1 MTTEP
6 AKTHT
11 EPVEDWATD
20 YDIFDAGYVKD
31 PFPVWDEL
39 REKCPVAH
47 TERWGG
53 SWMPTTYEDLRKI
66 AAEVEIFSSRNP
78 LVANVGEPTEEI
90 IANLENQFSVGA
102 PPISSD
108 PPVHTWSRALLL
120 PKFSIQEVSR
130 YEEETRELC
139 RSLIDRF
146 IDKGRAD
153 AAVDYAQQ
161 IPSRVIASML
171 GIPQERAGEF
181 TEWVRGFLEYG
192 LTNVDLRS
200 GAAMQIFSFLNEQV
214 QDRKA
219 NPGDDLISYLLQAK
233 AEGAPDPIP
242 EPHVLGTCFLLL
254 VAGID
259 TTWSSIG
266 SAMWHLA
273 QNPDDCKRLIDEPEL
288 ITSAVEE
295 LLRAYSPVTMA
306 REVTRDAQYNGCPM
320 KENDKILMNFPAA
333 NRDPQKFE
341 NPDEVILDRK
351 INPHIAF
358 GVGIHRCAG
367 SNLARMEMKVAIEEW
382 LKRIPQ
388 FRLEDPE
395 AVTWAGGQVRG
406 PRKCAVVF

>member
-11 EPVEDWATD
+11 EPVDDWATD

-66 AAEVEIFSSRNP
+66 AAEVGIFSSRNP
-78 LVANVGEPTEEI
+78 LVANVGEPAEIDPDLEE
-90 IANLENQFSVGA
+90 QFSVGA

-108 PPVHTWSRALLL
+108 PPIHTWSRALLL
-120 PKFSIQEVSR
+120 PKFSIKEVAR

-139 RSLIDRF
+139 RSLIDGF

-153 AAVDYAQQ
+153 AAADYAQQ

-181 TEWVRGFLEYG
+181 TDWVRGFLEYG

-200 GAAMQIFSFLNEQV
+200 GAAMQILTFLFEQI
-214 QDRKA
+214 QERKA

-242 EPHVLGTCFLLL
+242 DQHVLGTCFLLL

-306 REVTRDAQYNGCPM
+306 REVTRDAEYDGCPM

>member
-1 MTTEP
+1 MTIEP
-6 AKTHT
+6 AKTET

-20 YDIFDAGYVKD
+20 YDIFDPGYVKD
-31 PFPVWDEL
+31 PFPVWDDL

-66 AAEVEIFSSRNP
+66 AAEVGIFSSRNP
-78 LVANVGEPTEEI
+78 LVANAGEPAEFDPD
-90 IANLENQFSVGA
+90 LEQRASAGA

-120 PKFSIQEVSR
+120 PKFSMKEVAA
-130 YEEETRELC
+130 YEEETREIC
-139 RSLIDRF
+139 RSLIDGF
-146 IDKGRAD
+146 IDNGRAD
-153 AAVDYAQQ
+153 AAADYAQQ
-161 IPSRVIASML
+161 IPARVIASML
-171 GIPQERAGEF
+171 GIPQDRAGEF

-192 LTNVDLRS
+192 LTNVEFRS
-200 GAAMQIFSFLNEQV
+200 GAAIQIFTFLNQEI

-219 NPGDDLISYLLQAK
+219 NPGNDLISYLLQAK
-233 AEGAPDPIP
+233 ADGAPDPIP

-273 QNPDDCKRLIDEPEL
+273 QNPDHCKRLIDEPEL
-288 ITSAVEE
+288 ITSAIEE
-295 LLRAYSPVTMA
+295 LLRAYAPVTMA
-306 REVTRDAQYNGCPM
+306 REVTRDAEYEGCPM
-320 KENDKILMNFPAA
+320 KENDRILMNFPAA
-333 NRDPQKFE
+333 NRDPAKFE
-341 NPDEVILDRK
+341 RPDEVILDRK

-367 SNLARMEMKVAIEEW
+367 SNLARMEMRVAIEEW
-382 LKRIPQ
+382 LKRIPE

-406 PRKCAVVF
+406 PRKCMVVF

>member
-6 AKTHT
+6 AKART
-11 EPVEDWATD
+11 EPVKDWATD

-66 AAEVEIFSSRNP
+66 AANVEIFSSRNP
-78 LVANVGEPTEEI
+78 LVANDGEPTEEVG
-90 IANLENQFSVGA
+90 AELEEQFSVGA

-108 PPVHTWSRALLL
+108 PPIHTWSRALLL
-120 PKFSIQEVSR
+120 PKFSIKEVAR

-139 RSLIDRF
+139 RSLIDGF
-146 IDKGRAD
+146 VDKGRAD
-153 AAVDYAQQ
+153 AAADYAQQ

-200 GAAMQIFSFLNEQV
+200 GAAMQILSFLNEQI
-214 QDRKA
+214 QERQA

-288 ITSAVEE
+288 ITPAVEE

-306 REVTRDAQYNGCPM
+306 REVTRDAEYNGCPM

-333 NRDPQKFE
+333 NRDPKKFDK
-341 NPDEVILDRK
+341 PDEVILDREV
-351 INPHIAF
+351 NPHIAF

-382 LKRIPQ
+382 LKRIPE

>member
-6 AKTHT
+6 AKART
-11 EPVEDWATD
+11 EPVKDWATD

-66 AAEVEIFSSRNP
+66 AANVEIFSSRNP
-78 LVANVGEPTEEI
+78 LVANDGEPTEEVG
-90 IANLENQFSVGA
+90 AELEEQFSVGA

-108 PPVHTWSRALLL
+108 PPIHTWSRALLL
-120 PKFSIQEVSR
+120 PKFSIKEVAR

-139 RSLIDRF
+139 RSLIDGF
-146 IDKGRAD
+146 VDKGRAD
-153 AAVDYAQQ
+153 AAADYAQQ

-171 GIPQERAGEF
+171 GIPQERAGDF
-181 TEWVRGFLEYG
+181 TDWVRGFLEYG

-200 GAAMQIFSFLNEQV
+200 GAAMQILSFLNEQI
-214 QDRKA
+214 QERQA
-219 NPGDDLISYLLQAK
+219 NPGDDLISYLLEAK
-233 AEGAPDPIP
+233 TEGAPDPIP
-242 EPHVLGTCFLLL
+242 PTHVLGTCFLLL

-306 REVTRDAQYNGCPM
+306 REVTRDTEYNGCPM
-320 KENDKILMNFPAA
+320 QENDKILMNFPAA
-333 NRDPQKFE
+333 NRDPAKFDK
-341 NPDEVILDRK
+341 PDEVILDREV
-351 INPHIAF
+351 NPHIAF

-382 LKRIPQ
+382 LKRIPE

>member
-6 AKTHT
+6 AKART
-11 EPVEDWATD
+11 EPVKDWTTD

-66 AAEVEIFSSRNP
+66 AANVEIFSSRNP
-78 LVANVGEPTEEI
+78 LVANDGEPTEEVG
-90 IANLENQFSVGA
+90 AELEEQFSVGA

-108 PPVHTWSRALLL
+108 PPIHTWSRALLL
-120 PKFSIQEVSR
+120 PKFSIKEVAR

-139 RSLIDRF
+139 RSLIDGF
-146 IDKGRAD
+146 VDKGRAD
-153 AAVDYAQQ
+153 AAADYAQQ

-171 GIPQERAGEF
+171 GIPQERAGDF
-181 TEWVRGFLEYG
+181 TDWVRGFLEYG

-200 GAAMQIFSFLNEQV
+200 GAAMQILSFLNEQI
-214 QDRKA
+214 QERQA
-219 NPGDDLISYLLQAK
+219 NPGDDLISYLLEAK
-233 AEGAPDPIP
+233 TEGAPDPIP
-242 EPHVLGTCFLLL
+242 PTHVLGTCFLLL

-306 REVTRDAQYNGCPM
+306 REVTRDAEYNGCPM
-320 KENDKILMNFPAA
+320 QENDKILMNFPAA
-333 NRDPQKFE
+333 NRDPAKFDK
-341 NPDEVILDRK
+341 PDEVILDREV
-351 INPHIAF
+351 NPHIAF

-382 LKRIPQ
+382 LKRIPE

>member
-6 AKTHT
+6 AKART
-11 EPVEDWATD
+11 EPVKDWATD

-66 AAEVEIFSSRNP
+66 AANVEIFSSRNP
-78 LVANVGEPTEEI
+78 LVANDGEPTEEVG
-90 IANLENQFSVGA
+90 AELEEQFSVGA

-108 PPVHTWSRALLL
+108 PPIHTWSRALLL
-120 PKFSIQEVSR
+120 PKFSIKEVAR

-139 RSLIDRF
+139 RSLIDGF
-146 IDKGRAD
+146 VDKGRAD
-153 AAVDYAQQ
+153 AAADYAQQ

-171 GIPQERAGEF
+171 GIPQERAGDF
-181 TEWVRGFLEYG
+181 TDWVRGFLEYG

-200 GAAMQIFSFLNEQV
+200 GAAMQILSFLNEQI
-214 QDRKA
+214 QERQA
-219 NPGDDLISYLLQAK
+219 NPGDDLISYLLEAK
-233 AEGAPDPIP
+233 TEGAPDPIP
-242 EPHVLGTCFLLL
+242 PTHVLGTCFLLL

-306 REVTRDAQYNGCPM
+306 REVTRDAEYNGCPM
-320 KENDKILMNFPAA
+320 QENDKILMNFPAA
-333 NRDPQKFE
+333 NRDPAKFDK
-341 NPDEVILDRK
+341 PDEVILDREV
-351 INPHIAF
+351 NPHIAF

-382 LKRIPQ
+382 LKRIPE